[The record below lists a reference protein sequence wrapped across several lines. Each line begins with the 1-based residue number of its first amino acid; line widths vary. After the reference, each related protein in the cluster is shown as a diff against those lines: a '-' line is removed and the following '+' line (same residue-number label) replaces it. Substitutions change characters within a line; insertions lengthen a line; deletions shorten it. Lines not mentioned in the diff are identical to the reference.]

1 MIHQICHTFI
11 HLSNHPSIIHSFIHS
26 LIPLSECSVVMTRQ
40 VEQEGI
46 DYIAEKT
53 AEKSK
58 RDSAKSDQ
66 TDKVNH

>member
-1 MIHQICHTFI
+1 
-11 HLSNHPSIIHSFIHS
+11 
-26 LIPLSECSVVMTRQ
+26 MTRQ

-66 TDKVNH
+66 TDKVNHQYNG